1 MPPPSIR
8 TKTLWVV
15 AGTTAVLTVLLAL
28 DMLSLLGPSY
38 KELDRRFA
46 TRERIRMEQH
56 FVARLDNLKA
66 SARDWGVWDG
76 MAQWV
81 KDRNSAFARENLQL
95 ANLVNAG
102 FARLSVFDTS
112 GGVLVSIADGE
123 VPAAIDKWAA
133 REASHWAVRRDTTV
147 VAGMT
152 VQKGRI
158 WSIVLQPVRSGSGV
172 EPPRAL
178 LMLASPAGVGNV
190 NDGVVRFHSVAME
203 SIADT
208 DSLVLHGQLPG
219 LEGLPIAQFTLKVD
233 RVVWSGGQRT
243 LLYLGI
249 GAILFAL
256 AFVAIVYRFLDRTL
270 LQRLHLL
277 KLDLETIRSFPTR
290 GSRIRSLGEDEI
302 GQVGSQV
309 NATFDALEE
318 SQKHLADAQRIAR
331 LGFWQLDL
339 ETFKAQI
346 SSEHVETAGLEVD
359 ARNFEI
365 TFDDYLDR
373 YVHPDDRDR
382 LRAWAEFAKTRET
395 EEVSRDLE
403 YRTIGPEGEVR
414 HLSAACRK
422 RSGEERILFLV
433 AQDVTDRRRMEEEIL
448 RGNLYDS
455 LTGLP
460 NRSLLLDR
468 IRAVLEHGFHRP
480 CSILVVTLDRFQSVN
495 ASLGREVGDGLFLG
509 VSVRLVGA
517 LPPGTTVGR
526 ISHETFCVLLEIDD
540 HAELNRIA
548 ESLRQ
553 VVRTPLPL
561 GGRELMLTGSIGVAI
576 VNPGECGPEEA
587 LNRAESAVF
596 QASARGG
603 DCISYFDEEHSRVAR
618 EKVDLEMEL
627 GKAMPD
633 QLELHYQPIVHLTD
647 GTVAGFEALL
657 RWRHPVRGM
666 ISPMMFIPI
675 AERSGLIHPIGLW
688 VMEEAM
694 RVEAAWKK
702 EFGEDAPFMSI
713 NLSVKQFLHDDLAD
727 QIRLCL
733 HKSGVEPTGIK
744 LEITESALS
753 EDPGHVT
760 ELLENLVS
768 TGIRFSLDDFGTGYS
783 SLGYL
788 SSFPVQTLKVDKS
801 FVDQIGEDGKKTR
814 ITSAIVSLAHTLG
827 MDVVAEGIETE
838 SQWKYLLQLG
848 CEYGQGYHFARPL
861 PLAAAQAYL
870 EKQMRERVR

>member
-1 MPPPSIR
+1 M
-8 TKTLWVV
+8 
-15 AGTTAVLTVLLAL
+15 LTVLLAL

-46 TRERIRMEQH
+46 SRERIRMEQH

-112 GGVLVSIADGE
+112 GGVLISIADGE

-158 WSIVLQPVRSGSGV
+158 WSIVLQPVRSGSWV

-190 NDGVVRFHSVAME
+190 NDGVVRFHSAAME

-270 LQRLHLL
+270 LRRLHLL
-277 KLDLETIRSFPTR
+277 RLDLETIRSFPTR

-414 HLSAACRK
+414 HLAAACRK

-448 RGNLYDS
+448 RGNLYD
-455 LTGLP
+455 
-460 NRSLLLDR
+460 
-468 IRAVLEHGFHRP
+468 
-480 CSILVVTLDRFQSVN
+480 
-495 ASLGREVGDGLFLG
+495 
-509 VSVRLVGA
+509 
-517 LPPGTTVGR
+517 
-526 ISHETFCVLLEIDD
+526 
-540 HAELNRIA
+540 
-548 ESLRQ
+548 
-553 VVRTPLPL
+553 
-561 GGRELMLTGSIGVAI
+561 
-576 VNPGECGPEEA
+576 
-587 LNRAESAVF
+587 
-596 QASARGG
+596 
-603 DCISYFDEEHSRVAR
+603 
-618 EKVDLEMEL
+618 
-627 GKAMPD
+627 
-633 QLELHYQPIVHLTD
+633 
-647 GTVAGFEALL
+647 
-657 RWRHPVRGM
+657 
-666 ISPMMFIPI
+666 
-675 AERSGLIHPIGLW
+675 
-688 VMEEAM
+688 
-694 RVEAAWKK
+694 
-702 EFGEDAPFMSI
+702 
-713 NLSVKQFLHDDLAD
+713 
-727 QIRLCL
+727 
-733 HKSGVEPTGIK
+733 
-744 LEITESALS
+744 
-753 EDPGHVT
+753 
-760 ELLENLVS
+760 
-768 TGIRFSLDDFGTGYS
+768 
-783 SLGYL
+783 
-788 SSFPVQTLKVDKS
+788 
-801 FVDQIGEDGKKTR
+801 
-814 ITSAIVSLAHTLG
+814 
-827 MDVVAEGIETE
+827 
-838 SQWKYLLQLG
+838 
-848 CEYGQGYHFARPL
+848 
-861 PLAAAQAYL
+861 
-870 EKQMRERVR
+870 